1 LLNACYAGATRA
13 PQTMPRPARKMQGM
27 ETQQHP
33 PEEIN
38 EMTQNHVDQF
48 IAAARQ
54 YLFGLNPAEP
64 ALATIPAVTRPVR

>member
-1 LLNACYAGATRA
+1 
-13 PQTMPRPARKMQGM
+13 MQGM
-27 ETQQHP
+27 KTQQHP

-54 YLFGLNPAEP
+54 YLFGLSPSEP

>member
-1 LLNACYAGATRA
+1 
-13 PQTMPRPARKMQGM
+13 MQGM
-27 ETQQHP
+27 KTQQHP
-33 PEEIN
+33 LEEIN

-64 ALATIPAVTRPVR
+64 ALATIPVVTRPVR

>member
-13 PQTMPRPARKMQGM
+13 PQTVPRPARKMQGM
-27 ETQQHP
+27 KTQQHP

-38 EMTQNHVDQF
+38 EMTQNHLDQF

-54 YLFGLNPAEP
+54 YLFGLSPAAP

>member
-1 LLNACYAGATRA
+1 MKT
-13 PQTMPRPARKMQGM
+13 
-27 ETQQHP
+27 EQHL

-54 YLFGLNPAEP
+54 YLFGLSPAEP
-64 ALATIPAVTRPVR
+64 ALATIPAVTRLVR

>member
-1 LLNACYAGATRA
+1 MRS
-13 PQTMPRPARKMQGM
+13 PQTMPRPARRMQGM
-27 ETQQHP
+27 KTQQHP

-54 YLFGLNPAEP
+54 YLFGLSPSESE
-64 ALATIPAVTRPVR
+64 LATIPALTRPVR

>member
-1 LLNACYAGATRA
+1 
-13 PQTMPRPARKMQGM
+13 MQGM
-27 ETQQHP
+27 KTQQHP
-33 PEEIN
+33 PEENN
-38 EMTQNHVDQF
+38 EMTQNHLDQF